1 MEESMLERF
10 FDQYISADSW
20 KQKEEEEPLKL
31 QEDHT
36 GRYKHNNCLSPE
48 SSSSLDYNSQNPPGE
63 IQDVSPVTSVTPPLK
78 LVAQLQNV
86 WASVKLGCS
95 LDLKIIARQLWNVQH
110 MTQKNYILILRV
122 REPQATVMIHRNG
135 TLVII
140 GAKSPESA
148 RVAARR
154 CARKIQKLCVPVRFL
169 NFKITNLMA
178 TCCSFPVN
186 LQQLALYHPCSY
198 EPELFPGLF
207 FRGFP
212 GVSVSIF
219 VTGKI
224 TVTGVKSEAEL
235 KSLLETLGP
244 ILTRFRKN

>member
-1 MEESMLERF
+1 MLERF
-10 FDQYISADSW
+10 FDQYIAADSW
-20 KQKEEEEPLKL
+20 KQKEEEELLKL

-36 GRYKHNNCLSPE
+36 E
-48 SSSSLDYNSQNPPGE
+48 SSSSLDYKSQSPPGE

-78 LVAQLQNV
+78 LVPQLQNV

-110 MTQKNYILILRV
+110 MTQKNYILIMRI

-135 TLVII
+135 TLVVI

-154 CARKIQKLCVPVRFL
+154 CARKIQKLCIPVRFL
-169 NFKITNLMA
+169 NFRITNLMA

-186 LQQLALYHPCSY
+186 LQELALYHPCSY

-207 FRGFP
+207 FRRFP
-212 GVSVSIF
+212 GISVSIF

-224 TVTGVKSEAEL
+224 TVTGAKSEAEL

>member
-1 MEESMLERF
+1 
-10 FDQYISADSW
+10 DSW
-20 KQKEEEEPLKL
+20 KQKEELLKL
-31 QEDHT
+31 QEEHT
-36 GRYKHNNCLSPE
+36 E

-63 IQDVSPVTSVTPPLK
+63 IQGVSPVTPPLK
-78 LVAQLQNV
+78 LVPQLQNV

-95 LDLKIIARQLWNVQH
+95 LDLKII
-110 MTQKNYILILRV
+110 KNYILIMRI

-135 TLVII
+135 TLVVI
-140 GAKSPESA
+140 GAKSPGSA

-169 NFKITNLMA
+169 NFRITNLMA
-178 TCCSFPVN
+178 TSCSFPVN
-186 LQQLALYHPCSY
+186 LQELALYHPCSY

-212 GVSVSIF
+212 GISVSIF

-224 TVTGVKSEAEL
+224 TVTGAKSEAEL
-235 KSLLETLGP
+235 KSLLEALVP

>member
-110 MTQKNYILILRV
+110 MTQNYILILRV

>member
-10 FDQYISADSW
+10 FDEFISADSW
-20 KQKEEEEPLKL
+20 TQKEELLKL
-31 QEDHT
+31 QEEHT
-36 GRYKHNNCLSPE
+36 E
-48 SSSSLDYNSQNPPGE
+48 SSLDYNSQNPPGE
-63 IQDVSPVTSVTPPLK
+63 IQGVSPVTAPLK
-78 LVAQLQNV
+78 LVPKLQNV

-95 LDLKIIARQLWNVQH
+95 LDLKTIARQLWNVQH
-110 MTQKNYILILRV
+110 MTQKNYILFMRV
-122 REPQATVMIHRNG
+122 REPPATVMIHRNG
-135 TLVII
+135 TLVVI
-140 GAKSPESA
+140 GAKSPGSA
-148 RVAARR
+148 RVVARR

-169 NFKITNLMA
+169 DFRITNMMA
-178 TCCSFPVN
+178 TSCSLPVN
-186 LQQLALYHPCSY
+186 LQELALYHPCSY

-212 GVSVSIF
+212 GISVSIF
-219 VTGKI
+219 ATGKI

>member
-10 FDQYISADSW
+10 FDQYIAADSW
-20 KQKEEEEPLKL
+20 KQKEEEELLKL

-36 GRYKHNNCLSPE
+36 E
-48 SSSSLDYNSQNPPGE
+48 SSSSLDYKSQSPPGE
-63 IQDVSPVTSVTPPLK
+63 IQDVSPVT
-78 LVAQLQNV
+78 NV

-95 LDLKIIARQLWNVQH
+95 LDLKIIARQLWN
-110 MTQKNYILILRV
+110 KNYILIMRI

-135 TLVII
+135 TLVVI

-154 CARKIQKLCVPVRFL
+154 CARKIQKLCIPVRFL
-169 NFKITNLMA
+169 NFRITNLMA

-186 LQQLALYHPCSY
+186 LQELALYHPCSY

-207 FRGFP
+207 FRRFP
-212 GVSVSIF
+212 GISVSIF

-224 TVTGVKSEAEL
+224 TVTGAKSEAEL